1 MKTKS
6 TSIYF
11 IHISKKSNGFYF
23 TNMAASIEYIYAFAQ
38 NVGDRKD
45 SLLFP
50 YCVSERNEL
59 IISGELIS

>member
-1 MKTKS
+1 
-6 TSIYF
+6 
-11 IHISKKSNGFYF
+11 
-23 TNMAASIEYIYAFAQ
+23 MAASIEYIYAFAQ